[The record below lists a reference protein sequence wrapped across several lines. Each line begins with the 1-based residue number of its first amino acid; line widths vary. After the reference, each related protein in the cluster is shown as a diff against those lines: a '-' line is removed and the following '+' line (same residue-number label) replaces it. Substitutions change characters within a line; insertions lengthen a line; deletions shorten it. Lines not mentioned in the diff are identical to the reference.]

1 MGQGAAL
8 ALTLIVECIVVAL
21 LRRPAVP
28 AISYAPRLLRVLV
41 AAVAASC
48 LTHPF
53 AWRAAAALSP
63 DARPVGLLAI
73 EAGVVLVEALVLG
86 VLLRLGARRA
96 FGVSL
101 AANLASFA
109 VGLALMAPVPLYLV
123 ALAVFGL
130 PHVVWEMAFVRSRYG
145 ARWPRRWWHA
155 LWAVL
160 ALQALMR
167 GGDALDWVSPQW
179 IQASDIAT
187 LALIGVLVACA
198 PRGTGVSARLV
209 GAVAVLGLV
218 MLLIEGELVVA
229 LLWLSLLHNFTP
241 LLLAWDLAREDVS
254 QRPMA
259 RGVTALLAVPVV
271 IVGAALLWPPFA
283 AGFAAVQGGNVT
295 GEAVSPLAAQLPFG
309 ATPLLLP
316 ALLTALVLA
325 QCAHYLSV
333 IYLLPQAESRRRG
346 RPLMP
351 PGVRT
356 AALAASALLAVV
368 FLVDYPSA
376 REVYAVAAGAHAWL
390 EWPVL
395 LMAWLGG
402 GALLAQAGERLQRS
416 HP

>member
-8 ALTLIVECIVVAL
+8 VLTLVVECLVVVVL
-21 LRRPAVP
+21 LRPSVIGMSR
-28 AISYAPRLLRVLV
+28 II
-41 AAVAASC
+41 AAAAAASL

-63 DARPVGLLAI
+63 DGYAQGVAI
-73 EAGVVLVEALVLG
+73 IEVAVVLVEAAV
-86 VLLRLGARRA
+86 LRLLLPVDARRA
-96 FGVSL
+96 FVI
-101 AANLASFA
+101 ATIANLASFTA
-109 VGLALMAPVPLYLV
+109 GLALMAPVPLYIV
-123 ALAVFGL
+123 ALALFGL
-130 PHVVWEMAFVRSRYG
+130 PHVVWEMAFVKSRYG
-145 ARWPRRWWHA
+145 ARWPLRWWHA

-167 GGDALDWVSPQW
+167 AAAAVGWVSPLW
-179 IQASDIAT
+179 VAASDIAT
-187 LALIGVLVACA
+187 LALIGAIVVCA
-198 PRGTGVSARLV
+198 PRGTGIAARVV
-209 GAVAVLGLV
+209 GAAGSLALAGL
-218 MLLIEGELVVA
+218 LAAGEPVVA

-241 LLLAWDLAREDVS
+241 LLLAWDLAREDAT
-254 QRPMA
+254 QRA
-259 RGVTALLAVPVV
+259 VAWGVTALMALPVLV
-271 IVGAALLWPPFA
+271 VVGAIGSPGLA
-283 AGFAAVQGGNVT
+283 AWIATAQGGASGT
-295 GEAVSPLAAQLPFG
+295 APLASQLPFG
-309 ATPLLLP
+309 ATPALLP

-333 IYLLPQAESRRRG
+333 IHLLPQAESRRRG
-346 RPLMP
+346 RPLMT

-356 AALAASALLAVV
+356 AAIAASALLAVV
-368 FLVDYPSA
+368 FLVDYPTA